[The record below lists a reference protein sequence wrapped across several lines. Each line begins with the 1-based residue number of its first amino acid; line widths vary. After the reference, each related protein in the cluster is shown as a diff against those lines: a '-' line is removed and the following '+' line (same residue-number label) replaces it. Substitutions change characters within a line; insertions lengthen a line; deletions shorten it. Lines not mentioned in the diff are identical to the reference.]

1 MRVREPNSLRL
12 VREFPKATL
21 RLASEKDSGLFIL
34 GQSIERGRN
43 LLFTDYCN
51 QRVKMLDLQTG
62 DLQVAFEERE
72 PGWGVSNA
80 RLFDTQLADALVVTE
95 TKAFEKGKKKE
106 NRVVIA
112 KKNTDG
118 IYLTDHVVELDEA
131 TEVCLCRLPFE

>member
-1 MRVREPNSLRL
+1 
-12 VREFPKATL
+12 
-21 RLASEKDSGLFIL
+21 
-34 GQSIERGRN
+34 
-43 LLFTDYCN
+43 
-51 QRVKMLDLQTG
+51 MLDLQTG